1 MRGAEAALIGSP
13 ANTSRIE
20 VVGVSSDRQEPPEP
34 NLPGPLAPLADK
46 DGRTVLDEDGNPVM
60 IPVTPP
66 DETFA
71 VLPPGTVR
79 RTVTFPDGSVG
90 EQISIVLK

>member
-1 MRGAEAALIGSP
+1 MRCAEAALIGSP
-13 ANTSRIE
+13 ANTLRME
-20 VVGVSSDRQEPPEP
+20 VVGVSSDLQEPPEP
-34 NLPGPLAPLADK
+34 NLPGPSAPLVGK

-66 DETFA
+66 DEA
-71 VLPPGTVR
+71 VAELPPGTVR
-79 RTVTFPDGSVG
+79 RTVTFPDGSVC